1 MRKLLIGV
9 MPLWDYQLDSIW
21 MLPGYLDGVKYA
33 GGLPV
38 VLPLTDDRS
47 QLEQIVLEFDG
58 FLFTDGQDI
67 APSYYHEKPSP
78 LCGRP
83 CPIRDT
89 MESRIFV
96 QAAQTLN
103 KPCLGIGRGLQL
115 FNVLLGGTLYQ
126 NLPTQLISSRGVVHN
141 QAPPY
146 REPAHALHLDTQSPL
161 YALAEQVQIQ
171 VNSSHHQGICV
182 LAEDLTRMAR
192 ASDGLIEA
200 AYMPGRHFVWGVQ
213 WHPELDLHDTVNK
226 RIFEAFVKACRS

>member
-1 MRKLLIGV
+1 

-141 QAPPY
+141 QAPLY
-146 REPAHALHLDTQSPL
+146 REPAHALPLDTQSPL

>member
-1 MRKLLIGV
+1 

-126 NLPTQLISSRGVVHN
+126 NLPTQLISSRGIVHN

-161 YALAEQVQIQ
+161 YALTEQVQIQ

>member
-1 MRKLLIGV
+1 MRKPLIGV

-141 QAPPY
+141 QAP
-146 REPAHALHLDTQSPL
+146 L

>member
-1 MRKLLIGV
+1 MRKPLIGV

-126 NLPTQLISSRGVVHN
+126 NLPTQLISSRGIVHN

-161 YALAEQVQIQ
+161 YALTEQVQIQ

>member
-1 MRKLLIGV
+1 MRS
-9 MPLWDYQLDSIW
+9 PARCA
-21 MLPGYLDGVKYA
+21 DGPA
-33 GGLPV
+33 
-38 VLPLTDDRS
+38 
-47 QLEQIVLEFDG
+47 
-58 FLFTDGQDI
+58 
-67 APSYYHEKPSP
+67 
-78 LCGRP
+78 
-83 CPIRDT
+83 IRDT

-171 VNSSHHQGICV
+171 VNSSHHQ
-182 LAEDLTRMAR
+182 ESR
-192 ASDGLIEA
+192 AGGGPDPYGA
-200 AYMPGRHFVWGVQ
+200 GQRRT
-213 WHPELDLHDTVNK
+213 D
-226 RIFEAFVKACRS
+226 